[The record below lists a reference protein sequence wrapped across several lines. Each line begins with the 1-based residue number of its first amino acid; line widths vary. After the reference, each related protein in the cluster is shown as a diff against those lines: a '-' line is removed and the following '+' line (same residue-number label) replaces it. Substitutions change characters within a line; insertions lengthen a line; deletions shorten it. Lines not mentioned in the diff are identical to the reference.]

1 MKTPFRQLLST
12 AALVVFSALSIPASG
27 ANASPNILLLVADDL
42 GYSDIG
48 AFGSEIATPH
58 IDSLVAQGRMMT
70 DFYSAPSCSPTRA
83 MLLTGNDQHMA
94 GLGLMAEVR
103 KRRFPGNVPVLP
115 GYEGVLRHQV
125 VTLAQLLNDAGYKTI
140 LSGKWHLGK
149 TEDLQPQNQGFE
161 QSWTVLEG
169 GSANFKQDEMG
180 LFPNYPATFL
190 HNGKPLELP
199 EDFNATEYYTDKLI
213 ASTEAARK
221 EGRPFFALAAYTA
234 PHWPLQA
241 PDRYLEMYRGKYD
254 EGYQII
260 ADARIGRMKELGLL
274 PDDFPDRAVLDESP
288 AWETLSAEEQQRS
301 AREMEVYAAMVT
313 QLDTEVG
320 RLVNHLK
327 RTGQYEDTF
336 IMFMSDNGPESKDY
350 DLRVGDWIAENFD
363 NSLDN
368 LGRKNSFV
376 TYPKAW
382 AQVSAQPFRGYKQTI
397 QEGGIRVPAIIHY
410 PAKLAPGGSDEVFM
424 SVRDVMPTL
433 LELASVN
440 PPGIEYQ
447 GRFVYPIQGRSH
459 WSALYDASV
468 QDRETGVLGWE
479 VDGNAAL
486 RKGPLKLVYTV
497 KEADRGW
504 QLYDLAQDP
513 GERNDLAEERPV
525 ELSRLLAEW
534 QYYAQVNNIALND
547 DLTPALPLIETT
559 SMARSGQ

>member
-1 MKTPFRQLLST
+1 MKIFNRKSMSL
-12 AALVVFSALSIPASG
+12 AAVAVCSALSIPASG
-27 ANASPNILLLVADDL
+27 ASSSPNILLLVADDL

-48 AFGSEIATPH
+48 AFGGEISTPH
-58 IDSLVAQGRMMT
+58 LDSLVSQGRVMT

-83 MLLTGNDQHMA
+83 MLLTGNDQHMS

-115 GYEGVLRHQV
+115 GYEGVLRDQI

-149 TEDLQPQNQGFE
+149 ADNLQPQNQGFE

-190 HNGKPLELP
+190 HNGEPLDLP
-199 EDFNATEYYTDKLI
+199 ADFNATEYYTDQLI
-213 ASTEAARK
+213 ASADAARK

-241 PDRYLEMYRGKYD
+241 PDRYLEMYRGEYD
-254 EGYQII
+254 EGYQVV
-260 ADARIGRMKELGLL
+260 ADARVGRMKALGLL
-274 PDDFPDRAVLDESP
+274 PEDFPNRAVLDESP
-288 AWETLSAEEQQRS
+288 AWETLSAEQQQHS

-313 QLDTEVG
+313 QLDTEIG

-363 NSLDN
+363 NSLEN

-376 TYPKAW
+376 TYSKPW

-397 QEGGIRVPAIIHY
+397 LEGGIRVPAIIHY
-410 PAKLAPGGSDEVFM
+410 PDGLTPGGSENIFM

-440 PPGIEYQ
+440 LPGIEYK
-447 GRFVYPIQGRSH
+447 GRSVHPVQGRSRL
-459 WSALYDASV
+459 SALQDAST
-468 QDRETGVLGWE
+468 QNREAAVLGWE

-486 RKGPLKLVYTV
+486 RKGSLKVVYTV
-497 KEADRGW
+497 KDADMGW
-504 QLYDLAQDP
+504 QLFDLAQDP
-513 GERNDLAEERPV
+513 GERNDLAEERPMD
-525 ELSRLLAEW
+525 LSRLLTEW
-534 QYYAQVNNIALND
+534 KHYAQVNNIALND
-547 DLTPALPLIETT
+547 DLTPALPLIGIASKGETT
-559 SMARSGQ
+559 Q

>member
-1 MKTPFRQLLST
+1 MKTTFRQLLST

-58 IDSLVAQGRMMT
+58 IDSLVSQGRMIT

-83 MLLTGNDQHMA
+83 MLLTGNDQHLA

-149 TEDLQPQNQGFE
+149 SEDLQPQNQGFE
-161 QSWTVLEG
+161 QSWTVQEG

-190 HNGKPLELP
+190 HNGEPLELP

-213 ASTEAARK
+213 ASTEEARN

-254 EGYQII
+254 EGYQAI
-260 ADARIGRMKELGLL
+260 ADARIGRMRELGLL
-274 PDDFPDRAVLDESP
+274 PEDFPERAVLDESP
-288 AWETLSAEEQQRS
+288 AWETLSAAEQQRS

-313 QLDTEVG
+313 QLDTEIG
-320 RLVNHLK
+320 RLVEHLK

-350 DLRVGDWIAENFD
+350 DRRVGDWIAENFD

-410 PAKLAPGGSDEVFM
+410 PAKLAPGGPNEVFM

-447 GRFVYPIQGRSH
+447 GRSVYPVQGRSR
-459 WSALYDASV
+459 WSALHDASV
-468 QDRETGVLGWE
+468 QDQEAGVLGWE
-479 VDGNAAL
+479 VDGSAAL

-497 KEADRGW
+497 KEADTGW

-513 GERNDLAEERPV
+513 GERNNLAEERPA
-525 ELSRLLAEW
+525 ELSRLLTEW
-534 QYYAQVNNIALND
+534 QHYAQVNNIALND

-559 SMARSGQ
+559 SKAGTGQ